1 MSVNTARTLYS
12 IFSNPAWKLVLV
24 AGFLAFI
31 ACFIIKGKKRAIP
44 IVICVLSLCIYLVTA
59 GISGS
64 ADHMISQQAG
74 QEPIK
79 ISNMDAQ
86 VTEYTAPV
94 DTEPVLTEEMVDQ
107 EMKTVCAG
115 GPYGEITVVG
125 HNCWSI
131 EAASVDSGK
140 LSYGLYGLILKPED
154 AEEGQIEVFCIDG
167 FGVCGTGLETEEIS
181 LAGYTAYMG
190 TYDDHDH
197 WDYILIKAEKPEIV
211 AQHTECDSW
220 TDEMWEE
227 ALSMLDTVC
236 FDEGKTEGGIGQY
249 IPESE
254 DDTIAVIMSVSNV
267 TPAGLTVHFRQYD
280 KRENIKLV
288 YGDVYHLET
297 LNGDTW
303 EDVPR
308 LIEER
313 GTDEEGNIKLPS
325 EGESELEINWKILYG
340 ILTPGTYRITMTM
353 ADWDLDNPSVYIPAY
368 PLTAQFIIA
377 GPDGNPK

>member
-1 MSVNTARTLYS
+1 MSVNTARTLNR
-12 IFSNPAWKLVLV
+12 IFSNTAWKLLLIVGL
-24 AGFLAFI
+24 LAFI

-44 IVICVLSLCIYLVTA
+44 VIICIVSVFLYIVTA

-64 ADHMISQQAG
+64 ANNLISQQAG
-74 QEPIK
+74 QEPVK
-79 ISNMDAQ
+79 ISNMEAQEPEPTAQ
-86 VTEYTAPV
+86 VEA
-94 DTEPVLTEEMVDQ
+94 EPVSAVGVADQ
-107 EMKTVCAG
+107 EMTTVSVG
-115 GPYGEITVVG
+115 GPYGEITVG
-125 HNCWSI
+125 KRDGWSI
-131 EAASVDSGK
+131 EASPVDSGM
-140 LSYGLYGLILKPED
+140 LSYGLYGLLLKPED
-154 AEEGQIEVFCIDG
+154 AKEGQIEVFCIDG
-167 FGVCGTGLETEEIS
+167 FGVCGTGLETEEIT

-197 WDYILIKAEKPEIV
+197 WDYILIKDEKPEIV

-227 ALSMLDTVC
+227 ALLILDTVR
-236 FDEGKTEGGIGQY
+236 FDEEKTEGGIGQY

-288 YGDVYHLET
+288 YGDVYRLET

-325 EGESELEINWKILYG
+325 EGESELEINWKTLYG
-340 ILTPGTYRITMTM
+340 RLTPGTYRITMTM
-353 ADWDLDNPSVYIPAY
+353 ADWDFDNPSAYIPAY
-368 PLTAQFIIA
+368 PLMAQFIIA
-377 GPDGNPK
+377 GTDGM